1 MIIVVFMEL
10 NIEKINKEIK
20 RQRLSYSVIAEK
32 INTTRQ
38 WVYWKLNNSQSG
50 GTTFRTV
57 EKFAKALDIEPKDL
71 IK

>member
-1 MIIVVFMEL
+1 MQL
-10 NIEKINKEIK
+10 NIPKIEKELK
-20 RQRLSYSVIAEK
+20 RQNLSFSDLAQRLG
-32 INTTRQ
+32 TTRQ
-38 WVYWKLNNSQSG
+38 WVYWKLNNGQS